1 MQRKSHCIS
10 IYARIS
16 DWAAGTFAWKTLRN
30 HFCCVLFFLFLSLV
44 VGSCIISID
53 WQLFSYYIFFAA
65 AAAFKTYNTHRIS
78 MFQPSLI
85 LRFFSI
91 VWISSVAHFAQ
102 TLDAIFFLF
111 HCDLITTLP
120 LLSHCCCC
128 CCCCWSHSSLF
139 GFN

>member
-1 MQRKSHCIS
+1 MQRKNHCIS

-30 HFCCVLFFLFLSLV
+30 HFYCVLFFLFLSLV
-44 VGSCIISID
+44 VGLHNKH
-53 WQLFSYYIFFAA
+53 WLAVVFLLYFFPAA
-65 AAAFKTYNTHRIS
+65 AASAVAFKTYNTHRIS

-102 TLDAIFFLF
+102 TLDAIFFFISLRF
-111 HCDLITTLP
+111 NHHIAAAVARLMLLLLLIT
-120 LLSHCCCC
+120 
-128 CCCCWSHSSLF
+128 F
-139 GFN
+139 